1 MLAHAIAGALDLND
15 DGMMEQPIEQRRGD
29 NRITEDVAP
38 FGKAAV
44 GSEDHRA
51 LFVAGVDELEEQ
63 VAAASGDRQVADF
76 VDDEQRTTAQ
86 EADFLAQRALAF
98 GLGEDGDEIGQRDEV
113 DAFAGANGLDG
124 KCRGEMGFAGAGRS
138 SVILPGVRR

>member
-63 VAAASGDRQVADF
+63 IAAAGDHRI
-76 VDDEQRTTAQ
+76 T
-86 EADFLAQRALAF
+86 
-98 GLGEDGDEIGQRDEV
+98 
-113 DAFAGANGLDG
+113 
-124 KCRGEMGFAGAGRS
+124 GR
-138 SVILPGVRR
+138 